1 VKLFCVADQLIE
13 SGDAEKAAQLTIIA
27 PVRAILRMSDSP
39 LNEITG
45 RLVVVSADATIPS
58 RTAACV
64 ADGGSGHAGT
74 VDHDHTRPATH
85 TGLRDNAVWLRHWR
99 GRHCLRSGSE
109 SQPEQSKHY
118 CSDHGFLQAF
128 HNSFAPSARIAVG
141 PASHKILSSLATGTT
156 AIAMTSQRGPYH
168 GGSYS
173 ASACPDEPAGSCQA
187 GNINPQQP
195 SRSLQCSQITSAIR
209 EGIADRAELAA
220 GSTR

>member
-1 VKLFCVADQLIE
+1 VKLFCVVDQLIE
-13 SGDAEKAAQLTIIA
+13 SGDTEKAAQLTIIA

-85 TGLRDNAVWLRHWR
+85 TGLRDNTVWLRYWR

-109 SQPEQSKHY
+109 SQPEHNNSY
-118 CSDHGFLQAF
+118 RFDHCFLPEVQNSLLCGLLGSPLAGVAQDREF
-128 HNSFAPSARIAVG
+128 ARYRHNS
-141 PASHKILSSLATGTT
+141 K
-156 AIAMTSQRGPYH
+156 AMTVSG
-168 GGSYS
+168 
-173 ASACPDEPAGSCQA
+173 DPARRVLHLSICW
-187 GNINPQQP
+187 
-195 SRSLQCSQITSAIR
+195 SR
-209 EGIADRAELAA
+209 
-220 GSTR
+220 

>member
-27 PVRAILRMSDSP
+27 PVRAILRMSDSS

-85 TGLRDNAVWLRHWR
+85 TGLRDNTVWLRYWR

-109 SQPEQSKHY
+109 SQPEHNNSY
-118 CSDHGFLQAF
+118 RSDHCFLQAF

-156 AIAMTSQRGPYH
+156 AIAMTISGDPTTADPMAHLVVQMNPRGHARP
-168 GGSYS
+168 G
-173 ASACPDEPAGSCQA
+173 
-187 GNINPQQP
+187 
-195 SRSLQCSQITSAIR
+195 T
-209 EGIADRAELAA
+209 
-220 GSTR
+220 STRNSRHGASNVLKLLPLSGRA